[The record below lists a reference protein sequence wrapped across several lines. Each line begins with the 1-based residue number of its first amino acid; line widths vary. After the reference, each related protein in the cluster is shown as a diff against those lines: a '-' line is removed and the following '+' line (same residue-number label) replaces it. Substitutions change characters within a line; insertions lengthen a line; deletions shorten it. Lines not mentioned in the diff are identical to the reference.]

1 MVSPPLPCGDLV
13 SEPFGVVDAAAET
26 LALKPA
32 DLALD
37 HVEPT
42 GVLRGEV
49 EFEAAQDTS
58 GLCGREGLIQ
68 RPRLVD
74 RQIVLHDT
82 DTGGAGIMD
91 VDEFTHA
98 VGIVHGAA
106 AVGDLDVAPIPIWIE
121 GDEEI
126 GGAVAAILLIVPLA
140 SSRLSRDRLAHLA
153 DQLDG
158 GLVKVAIK
166 RYAESQMVKHN
177 RKPLVGWHRVLLGG
191 LTVS

>member
-1 MVSPPLPCGDLV
+1 M
-13 SEPFGVVDAAAET
+13 
-26 LALKPA
+26 ALQHA

-58 GLCGREGLIQ
+58 GLGGREGLIQ

-98 VGIVHGAA
+98 VGIVHGGA
-106 AVGDLDVAPIPIWIE
+106 AVGDLDIAPTPIWIE
-121 GDEEI
+121 
-126 GGAVAAILLIVPLA
+126 
-140 SSRLSRDRLAHLA
+140 R
-153 DQLDG
+153 
-158 GLVKVAIK
+158 
-166 RYAESQMVKHN
+166 
-177 RKPLVGWHRVLLGG
+177 
-191 LTVS
+191 